1 MGVNDYVCGLNVRG
15 ACAFIA
21 SKPAPTGIAANR
33 EIGGI

>member
-1 MGVNDYVCGLNVRG
+1 MDVNDYACGLNVRV

-21 SKPAPTGIAANR
+21 SKPAPTGFAGNR